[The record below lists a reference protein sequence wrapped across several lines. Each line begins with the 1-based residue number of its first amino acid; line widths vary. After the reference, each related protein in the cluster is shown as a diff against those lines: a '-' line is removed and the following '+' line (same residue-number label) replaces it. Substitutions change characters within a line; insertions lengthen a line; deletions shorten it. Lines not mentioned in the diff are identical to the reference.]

1 MKKRYTGLLY
11 ITPWLIGLLVFTI
24 YPFVTSFILS
34 ITDYKIISAPKFVNI
49 TNYINMFHD
58 NTFWDSL
65 FATFEYAILTVPF
78 KLAFALFI
86 AFILNFKLKGINF
99 YRTAYYIPSI

>member
-1 MKKRYTGLLY
+1 MKKQKIGLLY

-24 YPFVTSFILS
+24 YPFVSSFILS
-34 ITDYKIISAPKFVNI
+34 FTDYNMISAPKFI
-49 TNYINMFHD
+49 GIKNYINMFND
-58 NTFWDSL
+58 ESFWNSV
-65 FATFEYAILTVPF
+65 FATFEYAFITVPF

-99 YRTAYYIPSI
+99 LGLLIIYHQF